1 MRNLFSLGSQ
11 RTSLILMALAIA
23 FTSYSQNKPAE
34 NGVKMVYKFSGDKS
48 YKYLNVNKIVQSMDV
63 GGQTMDVNVS
73 SVMGCTIKS
82 AGVKDNNLILDVK
95 IDSVVQTMDTP
106 QGGGG
111 GEITDA
117 KGKSFTMVLA
127 PDGKELDVTGAKKI
141 TFTVEGSG
149 QSDASQSFA
158 DFFPDL
164 PAGTVSPG
172 YKWSES
178 DTLKSGSTAGT
189 NLIVVKSAN
198 TFDGYEDI
206 NGIKCAQI
214 TSVVEGTRTITS
226 QAQGMDI
233 FMSGPFTG
241 TGTLFFSVE
250 NGYFVKQLV
259 KTRLVG
265 KVDISGAQE
274 MSLPL
279 VMDTDSR
286 NEFVK

>member
-1 MRNLFSLGSQ
+1 MRKSFSFRWLKAC
-11 RTSLILMALAIA
+11 LILIAI
-23 FTSYSQNKPAE
+23 TVSISLNSQNKPAE
-34 NGVKMVYKFSGDKS
+34 NGVKLVYKFSGNKP
-48 YKYLNVNKIVQSMDV
+48 YKYLRVNKIVQSMDV

-127 PDGKELDVTGAKKI
+127 TDGKELDITGAKKI
-141 TFTVEGSG
+141 TFSVEGSG

-172 YKWSES
+172 YKWSDS
-178 DTLKSGSTAGT
+178 DTSKSGSTAGT
-189 NLIVVKSAN
+189 TLLVVKSAN
-198 TFDGYEDI
+198 TFDGYEDV
-206 NGIKCAQI
+206 NGIKCAKI
-214 TSVVEGTRTITS
+214 SSVVEGTETITS
-226 QAQGMDI
+226 QTQGMDI
-233 FMSGPFTG
+233 FISGPFTG
-241 TGTLFFSVE
+241 TGTFLFSIE

-265 KVDISGAQE
+265 KVDITGAQE
-274 MSLPL
+274 MSFPL
-279 VMDTDSR
+279 VMDTDSK
-286 NEFVK
+286 NELLK